1 MNVSISGVIMS
12 YDYSLASVLQGR
24 HKANKGVVSL
34 TQKAATRQAGST
46 SDQNTAMERGN
57 TQGSA

>member
-1 MNVSISGVIMS
+1 MS